1 MKYKINRSRYFLVAV
16 LLVAPAVS
24 WSAESGTSNDSAQR
38 VQRMESRWQTLTR
51 ERDPIKR
58 TALVAEHRK
67 MMTET
72 MAAQGMVQT
81 HPMADQ
87 RGQSGMMG
95 AHHQHDLQNTAEMH
109 TMMLDM
115 MK

>member
-1 MKYKINRSRYFLVAV
+1 MKYKINRSCYFFVAV
-16 LLVAPAVS
+16 LLAAPAVS

-38 VQRMESRWQTLTR
+38 VQRMESHWQTLTR
-51 ERDPIKR
+51 ERDPVKR

-67 MMTET
+67 MMAESMTT
-72 MAAQGMVQT
+72 KDMRQT
-81 HPMADQ
+81 QPMGDQ
-87 RGQSGMMG
+87 RGQGGMMG